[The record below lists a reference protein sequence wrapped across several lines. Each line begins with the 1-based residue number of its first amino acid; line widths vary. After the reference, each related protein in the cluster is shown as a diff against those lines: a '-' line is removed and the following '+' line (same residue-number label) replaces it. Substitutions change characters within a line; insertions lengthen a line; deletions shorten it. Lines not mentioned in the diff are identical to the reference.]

1 MLDASGRY
9 RFRYEDVFRALGNYI
24 DANLFKDVTIL
35 ETPEGFL
42 IKGRVIQE
50 IASGWTAQSQTYLFT
65 NEDLDAILEEAYG
78 RRRTTGHPF

>member
-24 DANLFKDVTIL
+24 DANMFKDVSVL

-42 IKGRVIQE
+42 IKGQAVQE
-50 IASGWTAQSQTYLFT
+50 IASGWTTQPLTYLFT
-65 NEDLDAILEEAYG
+65 NEDLDAILEEAYR
-78 RRRTTGHPF
+78 RRRT